1 VHNVA
6 VVVSRTLDYATQG
19 IVTLIGQRL
28 GVQLGL
34 HCEPD
39 AANAQC
45 DSISLFCDSGGMFS
59 CLCTVLD
66 MQISLIF
73 VLCSAFVFSNHIP
86 SFVFTSFSKQY
97 HGCCGCIQLSFI

>member
-59 CLCTVLD
+59 
-66 MQISLIF
+66 F
-73 VLCSAFVFSNHIP
+73 LCSVGYSNQLNLC
-86 SFVFTSFSKQY
+86 VAQ
-97 HGCCGCIQLSFI
+97 CICL